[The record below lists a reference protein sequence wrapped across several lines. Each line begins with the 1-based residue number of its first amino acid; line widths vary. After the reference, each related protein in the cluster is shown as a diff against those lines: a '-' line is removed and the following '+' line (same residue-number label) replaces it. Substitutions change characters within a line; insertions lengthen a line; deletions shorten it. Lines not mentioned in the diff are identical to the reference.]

1 MPKSGSNW
9 SVSMHH
15 PSAPEPS
22 RGQTLA
28 EWRTGWALV
37 VAACC
42 GVALGSVQIYATGVF
57 VAPLEAEFGWSR
69 ADISAALMAP
79 ALLGVVLSPLFGIF
93 IDRWGARRMAI
104 PGTIMVCATTA
115 SLSLAGPSIYSWWA
129 LWAVFGV
136 ATLFLKPTIWSTAV
150 SSHFSAGRGLAL
162 AVMLSG
168 TGLAQACLPTITRL
182 LIDGMGWRGAY
193 LALGTGFALVVVP
206 VLWFFFHDAR
216 FERDGSGKKISDAV
230 TGYTLREGVRTRQF
244 WQLLL
249 TAIII
254 TGVIVGFVFHLVPL
268 LSEMG
273 LSRAN
278 ATYAAG
284 IAGIFS
290 IIGRLGVGFMLD
302 RLPGPPVGA
311 ISVALPIIAAAL
323 LLAFPGSVPM
333 AIVAIAFLGLCIGGE
348 YDSVIYLATRYFGM
362 RSFGSLFG
370 WITSAL
376 LAGVGL
382 GPWIAGTIRDAT
394 GAYDLFL
401 WIVIPLAG
409 LSAVLLGTLGRYP
422 EHGPAA

>member
-1 MPKSGSNW
+1 
-9 SVSMHH
+9 MHH
-15 PSAPEPS
+15 PSPPETS
-22 RGQTLA
+22 RSSALS
-28 EWRTGWALV
+28 EWRTGWPLV

-57 VAPLEAEFGWSR
+57 VVPLEAEFGWTR
-69 ADISAALMAP
+69 AEIAAGLMAP
-79 ALLGVVLSPLFGIF
+79 AILGVLLSPLFGFF
-93 IDRWGARRMAI
+93 IDRWGARRLAI
-104 PGTIMVCATTA
+104 PGTIMVCASTA
-115 SLSLAGPSIYSWWA
+115 ALSLAGPSIYSWWA
-129 LWAVFGV
+129 LWTVLGF

-182 LIDGMGWRGAY
+182 LIDGLGWRGAY
-193 LALGTGFALVVVP
+193 VALGAGFAAVVVP
-206 VLWFFFHDAR
+206 VLWFFFHDVR
-216 FERDGSGKKISDAV
+216 FERGGGGKKILSTV

-249 TAIII
+249 TAIVI

-278 ATYAAG
+278 ATYIAG

-290 IIGRLGVGFMLD
+290 ILGRLAVGVMLD

-311 ISVALPIIAAAL
+311 VSVALPIIAASL
-323 LLAFPGSVPM
+323 LLGFPGSVPM

-370 WITSAL
+370 WLASAL

-382 GPWIAGTIRDAT
+382 GPWIAGMIRDTT
-394 GAYDLFL
+394 GSYDLFL
-401 WIVIPLAG
+401 WTVIPLAG
-409 LSAVLLGTLGRYP
+409 LSALLLGTLGKYP
-422 EHGPAA
+422 DFTPKSAPAA

>member
-1 MPKSGSNW
+1 M
-9 SVSMHH
+9 
-15 PSAPEPS
+15 
-22 RGQTLA
+22 
-28 EWRTGWALV
+28 RTNT
-37 VAACC
+37 
-42 GVALGSVQIYATGVF
+42 Y
-57 VAPLEAEFGWSR
+57 
-69 ADISAALMAP
+69 
-79 ALLGVVLSPLFGIF
+79 
-93 IDRWGARRMAI
+93 
-104 PGTIMVCATTA
+104 
-115 SLSLAGPSIYSWWA
+115 
-129 LWAVFGV
+129 
-136 ATLFLKPTIWSTAV
+136 
-150 SSHFSAGRGLAL
+150 
-162 AVMLSG
+162 
-168 TGLAQACLPTITRL
+168 
-182 LIDGMGWRGAY
+182 
-193 LALGTGFALVVVP
+193 
-206 VLWFFFHDAR
+206 
-216 FERDGSGKKISDAV
+216 RDG
-230 TGYTLREGVRTRQF
+230 TLTIDPVRAEAF
-244 WQLLL
+244 
-249 TAIII
+249 
-254 TGVIVGFVFHLVPL
+254 
-268 LSEMG
+268 
-273 LSRAN
+273 RAN
-278 ATYAAG
+278 EAHYADVFAAG

-290 IIGRLGVGFMLD
+290 IIGRLGGGFMLD